1 MRALVVA
8 NPRASGATARQRDVL
23 VRALGSEVK
32 VDLALTE
39 RRGHAQELARQ
50 AALDG
55 LDVVVAFGGD
65 GTVNEA
71 VNGLLADGPHP
82 DLPALGI
89 LPCGSANVLARS
101 LRLPRDPVE
110 AAGVLLDA
118 VREGRR
124 RVIGLGAADE
134 RYFTFCAG
142 LGLDAEVVSAVER
155 RRATGV
161 PVTPS
166 LYVRTGV
173 RQYFLATD
181 RRRPALT
188 LDRPDAPPVA
198 GLHLVIAANSAP
210 WTYLG
215 SRPVNPC
222 PGASFDRGL
231 DLVALRSLALP
242 RTLAV
247 LRQILSSSGR
257 PPHGRHTITLH
268 DQAELTLTAS
278 RPVALQVDGDS
289 VGRRTRVVLRAVP
302 RALAVLA

>member
-8 NPRASGATARQRDVL
+8 NPRASGSTARQRDVL

-124 RVIGLGAADE
+124 RVIGLGTADE

-155 RRATGV
+155 RRATGA

-188 LDRPDAPPVA
+188 LDRPDGPPVA

-222 PGASFDRGL
+222 PSASFDRGL

-257 PPHGRHTITLH
+257 PPRGRHTFTLH
-268 DQAELTLTAS
+268 DQAEVVLTAS

-289 VGRRTRVVLRAVP
+289 VGQRTRVVLRAVP
-302 RALAVLA
+302 RALAVVV